1 MVQTKHNQKSASQR
15 STRTPS
21 PRNVI
26 IVYEQPKV
34 IVVRHYTKTI
44 IPEVNPAE
52 YRKQFDRILLDTSTL
67 LALARRLNI
76 QENLVRNIILFSH
89 FLFLFLLLFHLN
101 RLHLHKLDK
110 SNEEEQEQ

>member
-76 QENLVRNIILFSH
+76 QENLVRNIILFSY
-89 FLFLFLLLFHLN
+89 FLLLLLSHLN

-110 SNEEEQEQ
+110 SNKEEQEQ